1 MWEGPFFML
10 AWAQGAADLAYKQ
23 FPEAKDLAFS
33 PFF

>member
-1 MWEGPFFML
+1 ML

-33 PFF
+33 PFFKH